1 MKPPYRDADELR
13 QGTVGEF
20 IADFREREQT
30 GGCPPELVEIH
41 YLMAAMD
48 TFRMLEIWGGQ
59 KFLAEGWEPRSP
71 QVKEIV
77 RRLTAPEN
85 RAALRAWY
93 IRAGRGI
100 NPSAAQFRDWLGKA
114 IGERLGAQD
123 RRLERQRLMSKTR
136 A

>member
-13 QGTVGEF
+13 QGTVDEF
-20 IADFREREQT
+20 VADLRERGQT

-41 YLMAAMD
+41 YLMATMD

-59 KFLAEGWEPRSP
+59 KYLAEGWQPRSS
-71 QVKEIV
+71 QVKEIIS
-77 RRLTAPEN
+77 RLTAPEN

-93 IRAGRGI
+93 IRAGRDI

-114 IGERLGAQD
+114 IGERLGPAEG
-123 RRLERQRLMSKTR
+123 RRGGAGLLSERT
-136 A
+136 